1 MSDRPPEHRIAECG
15 KQMAIAA
22 VPAYTVD
29 GAVHPPT
36 LVAGCA
42 RMAGF
47 YLLRSFGLGTPPG
60 VRPGDAVLS
69 GQASEKTPVLVR
81 TCAGILARLGH
92 TIPAAPLEPLI
103 DAATAPREA
112 FLETQARLQPLF
124 DPLTVQFAL
133 DDYQA
138 ARAAAVAAAIAAHT
152 VRERLAPARGLGL
165 AAFAFAEG
173 GRTIPARASRPGLER
188 SS

>member
-1 MSDRPPEHRIAECG
+1 MSDRPLEQRIAECG

-22 VPAYTVD
+22 LPAYSID

-47 YLLRSFGLGTPPG
+47 YLLRSFALATPAG
-60 VRPGDAVLS
+60 ARPGDAVLS
-69 GQASEKTPVLVR
+69 AQASERTPVLVR

-92 TIPAAPLEPLI
+92 AIPAAPPEPLI
-103 DAATAPREA
+103 DEATTPREA
-112 FLETQARLQPLF
+112 FLETQGRLQPLF
-124 DPLTVQFAL
+124 DPLATRFAL

-138 ARAAAVAAAIAAHT
+138 ARAAAVAAALTAHT
-152 VRERLAPARGLGL
+152 VRERLTPPRGLGL

-173 GRTIPARASRPGLER
+173 SRTVPAQANRPGLGR